1 MFGGLCREGRIDV
14 KDVILSL
21 VSLGLIGAGTV
32 LVATFFLNSGAR
44 GNYASEELQD
54 FEMPVLKENSQASEK
69 ESVSANA
76 PEDETLVITIPKMAR
91 VWGAV
96 VPSAEGD
103 DEAKLKDYAAIHLEG
118 TGFPWEE
125 GANVYVAGHR
135 YGYPY
140 TPSFLAFYDLD
151 QLDEGDQVFVVDA
164 DGREYVYEV
173 FRETVVSPT
182 DFSVTEPVE
191 GKDVLTL
198 QTCTLPDY
206 AQRLVVQAEKVA

>member
-1 MFGGLCREGRIDV
+1 MDV

-21 VSLGLIGAGTV
+21 ASLGLIGAGTV
-32 LVATFFLNSGAR
+32 LIATFFLNSGAR
-44 GNYASEELQD
+44 GNYASEEPQG
-54 FEMPVLKENSQASEK
+54 FETPILKENSQASEK
-69 ESVSANA
+69 ESVSVSA
-76 PEDETLVITIPKMAR
+76 PEDETLVITVPKMAR
-91 VWGAV
+91 VRGAV
-96 VPSAEGD
+96 VPTAEGD
-103 DEAKLKDYAAIHLEG
+103 DEGMLKNYAAIHLEG
-118 TGFPWEE
+118 TGFPWEK

-140 TPSFLAFYDLD
+140 TLSFLAFYDLD
-151 QLDEGDQVFVVDA
+151 QLDEGDQIFVVDA
-164 DGREYVYEV
+164 HGREYVYEV
-173 FRETVVSPT
+173 FKETVVSPT

>member
-1 MFGGLCREGRIDV
+1 MGV

-21 VSLGLIGAGTV
+21 ASLGLIGAGTV
-32 LVATFFLNSGAR
+32 LIVTFFLNSGTR
-44 GNYASEELQD
+44 GDYASEEPQD

-69 ESVSANA
+69 GSVSASA
-76 PEDETLVITIPKMAR
+76 PDDETLVITIPKMTR
-91 VWGAV
+91 VWDIV
-96 VPSAEGD
+96 VPNAEGD
-103 DEAKLKDYAAIHLEG
+103 DEEKLKNYAAIHLEG
-118 TGFPWEE
+118 TGFPWED

-151 QLDEGDQVFVVDA
+151 RLDEGDQVFVADA

-206 AQRLVVQAEKVA
+206 AERLVVQAEKVA